1 MKTLIAAAGLA
12 MLAAAPAGAQ
22 VTASVGADYASG
34 TYGTGQQVRSASSAA
49 MLRAKRKRVTV
60 FAALPYVQVDA
71 PGNVVAPGGPL
82 GLPILVDPTRP
93 ATRVKRSGIGDAVVG
108 TSVQLI
114 PPRRHHLALAL
125 TGSAKLPTP
134 SAARGLGTGKAD
146 YSVVAE
152 AAVPGKV
159 TPFAAIGHSFVGQPD
174 GYRLRDVTSARGGLA
189 LGIGEASEVS
199 VSYSYASRVSDQV
212 AGRAGQRR
220 GQQGCAGRG
229 RERVAGT
236 ATIIRRRGAADR
248 RPGRNTRSDTPSAP
262 RSHIPRWAPPG
273 HRFPVP
279 HPGRGT
285 GHRAGRCALWRTGSV

>member
-1 MKTLIAAAGLA
+1 MKTLIAAAGLT

-22 VTASVGADYASG
+22 VTASG

-60 FAALPYVQVDA
+60 FAALPCVQVDA
-71 PGNVVAPGGPL
+71 PGNVVAPSGPL
-82 GLPILVDPTRP
+82 GLPILVKP

-108 TSVQLI
+108 ASVQLI

-125 TGSAKLPTP
+125 TGSAKRPTA

-189 LGIGEASEVS
+189 LGIGKASEVS

-212 AGRAGQRR
+212 ADRQDIGAGLDTALSQRLSL
-220 GQQGCAGRG
+220 GVQGSAGVSKG
-229 RERVAGT
+229 APDVGAGV
-236 ATIIRRRGAADR
+236 RLGLR
-248 RPGRNTRSDTPSAP
+248 
-262 RSHIPRWAPPG
+262 
-273 HRFPVP
+273 
-279 HPGRGT
+279 
-285 GHRAGRCALWRTGSV
+285 L